1 MQQARWKVI
10 AWCAALWFGPL
21 LCGGGLATASAAA
34 IEQAVAPAVTAAVI
48 ADAPI
53 YLKVGMTTPLR
64 VAAAG
69 TTLRVLS
76 ESGEW
81 TQVQFQDPQF
91 GLRTGW
97 VASKLIRK
105 AQPDLEPMDLSISKA
120 LDRPTAAQTAPVP
133 RTQTTLRADEEE
145 PLREGVWFSVGFG
158 FGSLGCENCIG
169 RDSGLSGGLAV
180 GGTLNQHVLLGVG
193 TTGFARSV
201 DGDLLSVGTL
211 DGRVRVYPSRRSGFF
226 LNGGVGLGSL
236 SYLGESEF
244 GLGVMLGLGWDIR
257 VGRNV
262 SVTPFWNGSAMQN
275 SNVDANFGQLGVGI
289 TIH

>member
-1 MQQARWKVI
+1 VPR
-10 AWCAALWFGPL
+10 
-21 LCGGGLATASAAA
+21 
-34 IEQAVAPAVTAAVI
+34 APA
-48 ADAPI
+48 
-53 YLKVGMTTPLR
+53 TP
-64 VAAAG
+64 
-69 TTLRVLS
+69 
-76 ESGEW
+76 
-81 TQVQFQDPQF
+81 P
-91 GLRTGW
+91 
-97 VASKLIRK
+97 
-105 AQPDLEPMDLSISKA
+105 
-120 LDRPTAAQTAPVP
+120 
-133 RTQTTLRADEEE
+133 ADEEE

-211 DGRVRVYPSRRSGFF
+211 DGRVRVYPSRSSGFF
-226 LNGGVGLGSL
+226 LNGGIGLGSL

>member
-1 MQQARWKVI
+1 MIMQTEKGRAIVWL
-10 AWCAALWFGPL
+10 AALSLVTVAEGRPA
-21 LCGGGLATASAAA
+21 GASAAA
-34 IEQAVAPAVTAAVI
+34 IEQAAAPGTMARVI

-53 YLKVGMTTPLR
+53 YLKVGFTTPLR

-76 ESGEW
+76 ESGDW

-91 GLRTGW
+91 GTRTGW
-97 VASKLIRK
+97 ISSALIRRS
-105 AQPDLEPMDLSISKA
+105 QPNLEPIDLSI
-120 LDRPTAAQTAPVP
+120 LPPPDAAAAPQP
-133 RTQTTLRADEEE
+133 APPPAAPDASDEE
-145 PLREGVWFSVGFG
+145 PRREGVWFSVGLG
-158 FGSLGCENCIG
+158 LGSLGCEECDG
-169 RDSGLSGGLAV
+169 REAGLSGGLAV

-193 TTGFARSV
+193 TTGFARSF
-201 DGDLLSVGTL
+201 DGDVLSVGTL
-211 DGRVRVYPSRRSGFF
+211 DGRIRVYPSRRSGFF

-236 SYLGESEF
+236 SYLGESEW

-262 SVTPFWNGSAMQN
+262 SITPFWNGSAMEN
-275 SNVDANFGQLGVGI
+275 SRVDANFGQLGVGI